1 VTELISFN
9 AIFYMKNKFFYVLV
23 LLSSSCF
30 SQTYPIDENVK
41 ETTWNTYLP
50 PTNTPQY
57 LVPFINEQGSEVI
70 RISDAEVFNVTG
82 QNLRHHYSLDQP
94 WNSDGSLIKLAGYPA
109 AILDGKTY
117 DFLYWRNIPSSA
129 TWSNIDPLKMYG
141 TSGNSI
147 VSYHVI
153 TNVRTTLKTFP
164 QYEEIDYGINKG
176 NITNNDKY
184 MPILGKAGDDLEFI
198 VYDLE
203 LNHVHAQVSLP
214 SEPNWITISPL
225 GNYAVAHYSFSRVDV
240 YDIDLKQ
247 EPRAITNYTSHSDFG
262 IDAFGNEV
270 YIAFGDVE
278 TREKDYYMKMVRLSD
293 GVTTPL
299 FYHPDSYGVWSGHIS
314 ARNINRPGWAYVSEG
329 CCETIG
335 KREIFAI
342 KLDGSNTIE
351 RFGCHHTN
359 KNLGY
364 GHGAMAVPNRDG
376 SKVMFASNW
385 NKLYNDPYPPAFI
398 VEKK

>member
-1 VTELISFN
+1 MSINSRFCMV
-9 AIFYMKNKFFYVLV
+9 NKLLYVLV
-23 LLSSSCF
+23 LLSLRCF
-30 SQTYPIDENVK
+30 SQTYPVDVDVM

-70 RISDAEVFNVTG
+70 RISDAEVFNVTR

-109 AILDGKTY
+109 AILDGRTY
-117 DFLYWRNIPSSA
+117 KFLYWRNIPKSA
-129 TWSNIDPLKMYG
+129 TWSNLDPLKMFG

-147 VSYHVI
+147 VSYNVL
-153 TNVRTTLKTFP
+153 TNVKTTLKTFL

-176 NITNNDKY
+176 NITNADKY
-184 MPILGKAGDDLEFI
+184 MPILGKTGDDLEFV

-203 LNHVHAQVSLP
+203 LNQVHAQVCLP
-214 SEPNWITISPL
+214 SQPNWITISPL
-225 GNYAVAHYSFSRVDV
+225 GNYAMAHYSSARVDV

-247 EPRAITNYTSHSDFG
+247 APRAITHYTSHSDFG

-278 TREKDYYMKMVRLSD
+278 TRENDYYMKMVRLSD

-299 FYHPDSYGVWSGHIS
+299 FYHPNSYGVWHGHIS

-335 KREIFAI
+335 KKEIFAI

-351 RFGCHHTN
+351 RFGYHHAT
-359 KNLGY
+359 Y
-364 GHGAMAVPNRDG
+364 SDAYQQEPHAVANRDG
-376 SKVMFASNW
+376 TKIMFASSW
-385 NKLYNDPYPPAFI
+385 NGLFTSEYPPAFI

>member
-1 VTELISFN
+1 MGIKLL
-9 AIFYMKNKFFYVLV
+9 YVLV

-30 SQTYPIDENVK
+30 SQIYPMDENIM
-41 ETTWNTYLP
+41 ETTWNEYLP

-57 LVPFINEQGSEVI
+57 LIPFLNEQGNEVV
-70 RISDAEVFNVTG
+70 RISDAEVFGVTG

-109 AILDGKTY
+109 AILDGESY
-117 DFLYWRNIPSSA
+117 ELLYWRNIPSSA
-129 TWSNIDPLKMYG
+129 TWSNLDPFKMYG

-147 VSYHVI
+147 VSFNVI
-153 TNVRTTLKTFP
+153 TNVSTTLKTFP
-164 QYEEIDYGINKG
+164 LYEEIDYGINKG

-184 MPILGKAGDDLEFI
+184 MPILGKVKDVIELI
-198 VYDLE
+198 VYDIE
-203 LNHVHAQVSLP
+203 LNKIHAQVRLP
-214 SEPNWITISPL
+214 SRPNWITISPL
-225 GNYAVAHYSFSRVDV
+225 GNYALVHYSSVRVDV
-240 YDIDLKQ
+240 YDIDLTQ
-247 EPRAITNYTSHSDFG
+247 DPRAITNFTSHSDLG

-278 TREKDYYMKMVRLSD
+278 TRLNNYYMKMVRLSD

-299 FYHPDSYGVWSGHIS
+299 FYYSNGNGVWHGHIS

-329 CCETIG
+329 CCETVG

-342 KLDGSNTIE
+342 KLDGSNTIK
-351 RFGCHHTN
+351 RFGYHHTN

-385 NKLYNDPYPPAFI
+385 NELYNDPYPPAFI